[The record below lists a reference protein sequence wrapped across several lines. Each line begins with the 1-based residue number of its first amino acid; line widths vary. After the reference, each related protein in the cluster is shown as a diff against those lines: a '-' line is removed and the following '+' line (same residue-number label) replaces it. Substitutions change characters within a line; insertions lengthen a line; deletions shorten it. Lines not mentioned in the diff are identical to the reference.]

1 VTARERGGR
10 RVSTP
15 IAVPPL
21 TLDNLGFL
29 LAKSSQRWNE
39 LLYDRFVAAGFPE
52 VRPAYG
58 SLLIPLYEED
68 GLRQGEL
75 ARRARLSK
83 QTMTT
88 MARTLERDGLVERR
102 VDQSDARATQ
112 IFLTERAR
120 ELRPVAEQVLKEV
133 EALVGAALAA
143 RARETLKTSL
153 RQIAGLDRPIGGSE
167 GGPSHR
173 AGLSGETTAVT
184 RERRTPRRESSKNG
198 SIPTARATRSKSS

>member
-1 VTARERGGR
+1 MTARESGGQ

-15 IAVPPL
+15 IAVSPL
-21 TLDNLGFL
+21 TLDNVGFL

-88 MARTLERDGLVERR
+88 MTRALERDGLVERR

-133 EALVGAALAA
+133 EAMVGAALPA

-153 RQIAGLDRPIGGSE
+153 RQIAGLDRP
-167 GGPSHR
+167 
-173 AGLSGETTAVT
+173 
-184 RERRTPRRESSKNG
+184 TPG
-198 SIPTARATRSKSS
+198 A